1 MADVA
6 GDPAVAPALPLRDQV
21 LRFVVTGGLAA
32 VVDFGL
38 YQLLLA
44 AGLQLSVAKSISF
57 VAGTT
62 TAYLINRRWTFRSS
76 GSRGAFLAVVALYA
90 TTFAVQVG
98 LNAVL
103 VRVLPEAW
111 WRITLAFVVAQ
122 GTATVINFVVQ
133 RLLIFRS
140 PDPALAP

>member
-1 MADVA
+1 MAGTQDTQP
-6 GDPAVAPALPLRDQV
+6 GPALSLRDQV

-44 AGLQLSVAKSISF
+44 TGLQLSVAKSISF

-76 GSRGAFLAVVALYA
+76 GGTRAFVAVVGLYA

-111 WRITLAFVVAQ
+111 WRITLAFVIAQ

-133 RLLIFRS
+133 RLLIFRT
-140 PDPALAP
+140 PDPALVP